1 MGGVN
6 QISYLLGTPVWSIID
21 EFLESL
27 YFELVFLRAGTDTGV
42 TSGRCR
48 AIVQPADMCRNVL
61 LKTFQNTMRHI
72 LKCRVSS
79 NYPLI
84 LATEHSCDWSGKPH
98 WKRRRVYLGIKNGP
112 RAATAV
118 SNTFDHTLTT
128 RPIQKHR
135 KKWPRKLLPRRLVM
149 AKTLTNNLLMN
160 IKMHKNL

>member
-1 MGGVN
+1 MARGVIRT
-6 QISYLLGTPVWSIID
+6 QSHIPHFLGTPVRSIID
-21 EFLESL
+21 EFLEKFQRGGGGISDPKNFVVSL

-84 LATEHSCDWSGKPH
+84 LATEHSCD
-98 WKRRRVYLGIKNGP
+98 
-112 RAATAV
+112 
-118 SNTFDHTLTT
+118 
-128 RPIQKHR
+128 
-135 KKWPRKLLPRRLVM
+135 
-149 AKTLTNNLLMN
+149 
-160 IKMHKNL
+160 